1 MELKLKW
8 SDAGFIGEDI
18 DKLFKFVEDL
28 PDNIEQFI
36 DSEISNLKDKTEKL
50 KSPDLSFD
58 NIHEAFFHAK
68 NIIKDELTQ
77 LNHTNHKNQRIKAMQ
92 QAGLDG
98 KSLTLKLGLLN
109 ELWTKVLEYIHKRPR
124 NIIDFFDNELA
135 TLIKKFLNYLN
146 ALLDSIKSVYPSI
159 EAMIEFKDI
168 LVAFFDLVV
177 D

>member
-1 MELKLKW
+1 
-8 SDAGFIGEDI
+8 
-18 DKLFKFVEDL
+18 
-28 PDNIEQFI
+28 
-36 DSEISNLKDKTEKL
+36 
-50 KSPDLSFD
+50 
-58 NIHEAFFHAK
+58 
-68 NIIKDELTQ
+68 
-77 LNHTNHKNQRIKAMQ
+77 
-92 QAGLDG
+92 
-98 KSLTLKLGLLN
+98 LLN